1 MKLSEVLNPDNK
13 FFVYE
18 GNDLKAAQPTFN
30 GAMRYFK
37 EGRIMYNGTPTKH
50 NVNVTK
56 IAIKIKNWNNG
67 EI

>member
-18 GNDLKAAQPTFN
+18 GEDLKAVQPTFN

-37 EGRIMYNGTPTKH
+37 EGRKMYNGTPTSHKT
-50 NVNVTK
+50 NITAVAKKVNK
-56 IAIKIKNWNNG
+56 WN
-67 EI
+67 EE